1 MAAGD
6 PESEAKA
13 NEILAAYV
21 GASVDRVVEVN
32 GLDYIDSEKAKYHGR
47 QLVEQK
53 LNEYGS
59 QDGNW

>member
-1 MAAGD
+1 MAAGE
-6 PESEAKA
+6 PEFHAKA

-21 GASVDRVVEVN
+21 GASVDRTIEVK